1 MFISATSG
9 ILYPLWTGIPDSKYR
24 QTELNEIEKIDIE
37 NKLLKKQIENRELM
51 KKLNE
56 YN

>member
-1 MFISATSG
+1 LG
-9 ILYPLWTGIPDSKYR
+9 ILHYPLWTGIPDSKYR